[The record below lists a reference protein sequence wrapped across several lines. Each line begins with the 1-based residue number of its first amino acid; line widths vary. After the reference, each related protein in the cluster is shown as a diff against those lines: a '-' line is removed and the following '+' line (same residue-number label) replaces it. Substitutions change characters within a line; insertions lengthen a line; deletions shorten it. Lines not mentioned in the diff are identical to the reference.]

1 MKGKK
6 AVDSLEKAMRH
17 AQTHR
22 TVPQLDEIWQ
32 AGIMDAVWQEG
43 PHYNAAGQAN
53 RTNRLLRR
61 IILMASCATAIAIV
75 LCGYE
80 YYRSESAIE
89 YQALNDP
96 AKLTLLAMNQ

>member
-1 MKGKK
+1 MKRKK
-6 AVDSLEKAMRH
+6 EVGTLEKAMRH

-22 TVPQLDEIWQ
+22 TVPSPDEIWQ

-43 PHYNAAGQAN
+43 PHYIADGQTKRAD
-53 RTNRLLRR
+53 RLVRR
-61 IILMASCATAIAIV
+61 IIVLASCATVLAIM

-80 YYRSESAIE
+80 YIRSESVIE

-96 AKLTLLAMNQ
+96 AKLTQLAMNQ